1 VRGRLVPHGTGTP
14 ELDEA
19 FGVPPSA
26 PAARTRFERF
36 EDLVAEGL
44 DTLAERWSEQLER
57 IDVQVWQVPP
67 AEEATAG
74 AGWEDDP
81 VPLSITVPAQGSGR
95 GATRPLIV
103 VLRGPIEARALDEL
117 DKAELVLDVL
127 IHELADLLGVGPEV
141 IDPEGHGEDDD
152 E

>member
-1 VRGRLVPHGTGTP
+1 M
-14 ELDEA
+14 
-19 FGVPPSA
+19 PPSA

-44 DTLAERWSEQLER
+44 DALAERWSEQLER

>member
-1 VRGRLVPHGTGTP
+1 M
-14 ELDEA
+14 
-19 FGVPPSA
+19 PPSA